1 MATAKPK
8 GKLTYADYAA
18 TPDDERWELIDGVLY
33 RMAPAPNTNHQ
44 RALFNLVSAFVL
56 HFSQF
61 GQQGRLFFAPTD
73 LILSDGTTVQPD
85 MLFVSEDRRGIIALH
100 GCEGPPDLVVEV
112 LSPSNTAHD
121 LETKREL
128 YARFGIPEYLILDS
142 AAETVRALS
151 EPAIRD
157 GVGAYTTETPYR
169 SGDAFTIVAVPGLT
183 IAVADI
189 FASLL

>member
-1 MATAKPK
+1 MVTSKPK

-18 TPDDERWELIDGVLY
+18 TPDDERWELIDGMLY
-33 RMAPAPNTNHQ
+33 RMAPAPNTKHQ
-44 RALFNLVSAFVL
+44 RALLRLVSAFVL
-56 HFSQF
+56 HFSRF
-61 GQQGRLFFAPTD
+61 GQYGELFFAPTD

-85 MLFVSEDRRGIIALH
+85 MLFVSEDRRGIIALR
-100 GCEGPPDLVVEV
+100 GCEGPPDLVVEI

-142 AAETVRALS
+142 DAKTILALA

-157 GVGAYTTETPYR
+157 GVGAYTTETLYR
-169 SGDAFTIVAVPGLT
+169 SGDAFTTAAVPGLT

-189 FASLL
+189 LTNPW

>member
-44 RALFNLVSAFVL
+44 RALLRLVSAFVL
-56 HFSQF
+56 HFSRV
-61 GQQGRLFFAPTD
+61 GQPGELFFAPTD

-85 MLFVSEDRRGIIALH
+85 MLFVSEDRRGIIALR
-100 GCEGPPDLVVEV
+100 GCEGPPDLVVEI

-157 GVGAYTTETPYR
+157 GVGAYTTETLYG

-189 FASLL
+189 LANPW

>member
-44 RALFNLVSAFVL
+44 RALLRLVSAFVL
-56 HFSQF
+56 HFSRV
-61 GQQGRLFFAPTD
+61 GQPGELFFAPTD

-85 MLFVSEDRRGIIALH
+85 MLFVSEDRRGIIALR

-128 YARFGIPEYLILDS
+128 YARFGIPEYLMLDS
-142 AAETVRALS
+142 DAETVRALS

-157 GVGAYTTETPYR
+157 GVGAYTTETLYR
-169 SGDAFTIVAVPGLT
+169 SGDEFTTAAIPGLA
-183 IAVADI
+183 IGVATI
-189 FASLL
+189 FANQW

>member
-1 MATAKPK
+1 M
-8 GKLTYADYAA
+8 
-18 TPDDERWELIDGVLY
+18 
-33 RMAPAPNTNHQ
+33 
-44 RALFNLVSAFVL
+44 
-56 HFSQF
+56 
-61 GQQGRLFFAPTD
+61 
-73 LILSDGTTVQPD
+73 
-85 MLFVSEDRRGIIALH
+85 
-100 GCEGPPDLVVEV
+100 VVEI

-142 AAETVRALS
+142 DAETVQALS

-169 SGDAFTIVAVPGLT
+169 SGDAFTTAAVPGLT

>member
-1 MATAKPK
+1 
-8 GKLTYADYAA
+8 
-18 TPDDERWELIDGVLY
+18 
-33 RMAPAPNTNHQ
+33 MAPAPNTNHQ

-61 GQQGRLFFAPTD
+61 GQQGQLFFAPTD

-85 MLFVSEDRRGIIALH
+85 MLFVSEDRRGIIALR

-142 AAETVRALS
+142 DAETVQALS

-157 GVGAYTTETPYR
+157 GVGAYTTEN
-169 SGDAFTIVAVPGLT
+169 AVPLRRCVHHRRRPRTNDCSGRYISL
-183 IAVADI
+183 AVVIPA
-189 FASLL
+189 